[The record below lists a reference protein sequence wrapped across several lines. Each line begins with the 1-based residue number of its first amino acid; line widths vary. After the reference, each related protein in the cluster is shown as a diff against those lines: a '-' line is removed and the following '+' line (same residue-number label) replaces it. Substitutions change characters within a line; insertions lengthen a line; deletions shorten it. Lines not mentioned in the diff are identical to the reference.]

1 LLSRSPVGLHVIA
14 TARNKD
20 AIKDLEAMGM
30 STLSLE
36 VTSNKSIAKAK
47 EEVELLTKGRLDI
60 VSANTFPL
68 TSYMDEQA
76 DYCLVLVGQQCV
88 RVHLPSRCPLH

>member
-1 LLSRSPVGLHVIA
+1 
-14 TARNKD
+14 
-20 AIKDLEAMGM
+20 MGM

-68 TSYMDEQA
+68 ISYMDEQA
-76 DYCLVLVGQQCV
+76 DYCLSGTSWSTMRTRSPPFPLSPPLG
-88 RVHLPSRCPLH
+88 SRTAYGGTC